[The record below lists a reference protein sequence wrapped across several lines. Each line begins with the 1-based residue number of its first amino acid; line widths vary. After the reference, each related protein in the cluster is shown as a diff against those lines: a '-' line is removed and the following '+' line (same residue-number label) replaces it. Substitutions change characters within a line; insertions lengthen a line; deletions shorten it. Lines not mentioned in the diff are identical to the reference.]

1 MEIQA
6 AVLFTYSFY
15 SFFAF
20 KTTPSNLLGTFLCF
34 LFTRKNFYL
43 NIHSPWTFQN
53 TKGIT
58 SNWRLNEI
66 LQTFGFASVRG
77 VILAKNLALVIE
89 LQDGDDKDMIS

>member
-6 AVLFTYSFY
+6 AVLFTYFFY
-15 SFFAF
+15 LFFAF
-20 KTTPSNLLGTFLCF
+20 KTTLSNLLGTFLCS

-58 SNWRLNEI
+58 SNWPLNKI
-66 LQTFGFASVRG
+66 LQTFGFASVQG
-77 VILAKNLALVIE
+77 FILAKNLALIIE
-89 LQDGDDKDMIS
+89 LRDGDDKDMIS